1 MPKAIFSI
9 VKISYIGVILGLFL
23 YSYTQVDLNL
33 TLSQWSI
40 WQNIQKSFQYIGWF
54 QRPLSTALYVGILV
68 LLFLFYGLFLY
79 AVKKKLFSLKAFWI
93 LIGSVTFVLAFSY
106 NAFSYDL
113 FNYMFDARIVTFHAQ
128 NPYEHK
134 ALDYPYDPWINFMRW
149 THRVYPYGP
158 VWLGLTIPLS
168 FIGFQ
173 AFLPTLFLFKAL
185 SSASF
190 LLSVWCIGK
199 IASLINKDRLFAMAL
214 FALNPLVLIEGIVSS
229 HNDIVMMAFG
239 LLSIYF
245 FLENHLTRSIV
256 FLALSIGVKFA
267 TALLLPIYLYGWYTK
282 RTNKSLFLLLCL
294 IFMISAVVIAT
305 IRTNFQPWYL
315 LNVFP
320 LLSLF
325 ADKKAILFSY
335 VVFSVFALSQ
345 YIPFLYTGNWN
356 PPIPTILFWLTIIP
370 TAVSLF
376 ALLMY
381 RKTTA

>member
-1 MPKAIFSI
+1 MDQFYEIDSPCVSVWAGLAW
-9 VKISYIGVILGLFL
+9 SY
-23 YSYTQVDLNL
+23 
-33 TLSQWSI
+33 
-40 WQNIQKSFQYIGWF
+40 
-54 QRPLSTALYVGILV
+54 
-68 LLFLFYGLFLY
+68 
-79 AVKKKLFSLKAFWI
+79 
-93 LIGSVTFVLAFSY
+93 
-106 NAFSYDL
+106 
-113 FNYMFDARIVTFHAQ
+113 
-128 NPYEHK
+128 
-134 ALDYPYDPWINFMRW
+134 
-149 THRVYPYGP
+149 
-158 VWLGLTIPLS
+158 
-168 FIGFQ
+168 
-173 AFLPTLFLFKAL
+173 L
-185 SSASF
+185 SSIFYWVS
-190 LLSVWCIGK
+190 
-199 IASLINKDRLFAMAL
+199 NL

-239 LLSIYF
+239 LLSLYF
-245 FLENHLTRSIV
+245 FLEKHPTRSIV

-294 IFMISAVVIAT
+294 IFMIVAVLIAT

-376 ALLMY
+376 AILAY